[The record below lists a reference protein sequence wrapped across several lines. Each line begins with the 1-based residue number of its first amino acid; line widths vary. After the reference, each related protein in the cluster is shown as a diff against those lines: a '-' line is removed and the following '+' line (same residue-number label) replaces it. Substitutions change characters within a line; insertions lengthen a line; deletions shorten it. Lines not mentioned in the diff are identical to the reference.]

1 MYQRLCRR
9 SIQARFTLVS
19 GIVSLLAFLIIGGG
33 IDLAIRER
41 IENNIFKE
49 TEAVAAEVIGSM
61 GLGSAPPATL
71 SPGHGAKKSK
81 IDLLQLVDE
90 RGTVVSASPAAAGR
104 PRLSSLQ
111 PPIDDRV
118 AHRTECPPG
127 DECVVLT
134 AIRVPPLETR
144 VLWQGRQHFVYAGT
158 AQPPLLAS
166 HTLEFLIGSAVLAGI
181 GLAAWATW
189 WVVGRT
195 LRPVAMI
202 RAKTAEITVS
212 DLSMRVPEPPGCD
225 EIAQLARTANHTLA
239 RLEAAVE
246 QQR

>member
-1 MYQRLCRR
+1 MFPNLRPH
-9 SIQARFTLVS
+9 SIQARFTLVAAV
-19 GIVSLLAFLIIGGG
+19 ISLVIFAVIGVGL
-33 IDLAIRER
+33 DLAIWTRVHD
-41 IENNIFKE
+41 NIFKE
-49 TEAVAAEVIGSM
+49 TERLASDWIGSLQP
-61 GLGSAPPATL
+61 GTAYPAL
-71 SPGHGAKKSK
+71 PKNR
-81 IDLLQLVDE
+81 IDLLQLIDE
-90 RGTVVSASPAAAGR
+90 RGTVVAESAAAGR
-104 PRLSSLQ
+104 SPLSTLR
-111 PPIDDRV
+111 PPVDDRI
-118 AHRTECPPG
+118 AHTTQCTDQDG
-127 DECVVLT
+127 CVVLT

-144 VLWQGRQHFVYAGT
+144 VLWQGRQHFVYAGM
-158 AQPPLLAS
+158 AEPRLLS
-166 HTLEFLIGSAVLAGI
+166 TYELELLTGAGVLVAAA
-181 GLAAWATW
+181 LAAWATW